1 MLLSEINNNTTM
13 GLKFLVEDIHEG
25 LDFLVEEKNRLGEQK
40 LYITG
45 PFLMAEQKNQN
56 GRIYR
61 LDEMVREVERYSDD
75 MIKSRRA
82 IGEMNHPQSTEVNPV
97 NACHLVTE
105 LKQSGNYFMGKSQVL
120 NTPMGLLLKSLIQ
133 DNVKMGISSRAL
145 GNITES
151 GGAKNVS
158 NFHLICLD
166 VVHQP
171 SVQNAMLE
179 SIMESKEWMVRP
191 DGSIVECAARA
202 YKQLEETVKTYPKH
216 GTDNFLKEAL
226 LSFINTLKTG
236 K

>member
-1 MLLSEINNNTTM
+1 M
-13 GLKFLVEDIHEG
+13 GLKFLTTELHES
-25 LDFLVEEKNRLGEQK
+25 LDFLVEEKNRAGEQK
-40 LYITG
+40 YYFTG
-45 PFLMAEQKNQN
+45 PYMLANEKNQN
-56 GRIYR
+56 GRVYQ
-61 LDEMVREVERYSDD
+61 LDEMVNEVGRYTKE
-75 MIKSRRA
+75 MIQTRRA

-105 LKQSGNYFMGKSQVL
+105 LKQNGNYFMGKSQVL
-120 NTPMGLLLKSLIQ
+120 STPMGLLLKSLIQ

-179 SIMESKEWMVRP
+179 SVMESKEWMIKP
-191 DGSIVECAARA
+191 DGSIVECAAKA
-202 YKQLEETVKTYPKH
+202 YAELNETLRTYPKH
-216 GTDNFLKEAL
+216 GTDQFLKEAL
-226 LSFINTLKTG
+226 LNFINTIKVA
-236 K
+236 

>member
-1 MLLSEINNNTTM
+1 M

-25 LDFLVEEKNRLGEQK
+25 LDFMIEEKNRQGEQK

-45 PFLMAEQKNQN
+45 PFLMAEEKNQN
-56 GRIYR
+56 GRIYK
-61 LDEMVREVERYSDD
+61 LDEMTREVERYTND
-75 MIKSRRA
+75 MVKSRRA

-97 NACHLVTE
+97 NACHVVTE

-133 DNVKMGISSRAL
+133 DNIKMGISSRAL
-145 GNITES
+145 GNVNETS
-151 GGAKNVS
+151 DAKHVS

-179 SIMESKEWMVRP
+179 SVMESKEWMIKP
-191 DGSIVECAARA
+191 DGSIIECAAKA
-202 YKQLEETVKTYPKH
+202 YKALEENLRTMPKH
-216 GTDNFLKEAL
+216 GTDKFLKESL
-226 LSFINTLKTG
+226 MKFIDMLKLA
-236 K
+236 

>member
-1 MLLSEINNNTTM
+1 M

-25 LDFLVEEKNRLGEQK
+25 LDFMVEEKNRQGEQK
-40 LYITG
+40 LFITG

-61 LDEMVREVERYSDD
+61 LDEMVNEVNRYTED
-75 MIKSRRA
+75 MVKSRRA

-105 LKQSGNYFMGKSQVL
+105 LKQNGNYFMGKSQVL

-133 DNVKMGISSRAL
+133 DNIKMGISSRAL
-145 GNITES
+145 GNINETAD
-151 GGAKNVS
+151 AKHVS

-179 SIMESKEWMVRP
+179 SVMESKEWMFDQTGKIIEVSANAFAELNNTLR
-191 DGSIVECAARA
+191 
-202 YKQLEETVKTYPKH
+202 TYPKH
-216 GTDNFLKEAL
+216 NTDLFLKEAL
-226 LSFINTLKTG
+226 LKFVNMLKVA
-236 K
+236 

>member
-1 MLLSEINNNTTM
+1 M

-25 LDFLVEEKNRLGEQK
+25 LDFMIEEKNRLGEQK

-61 LDEMVREVERYSDD
+61 LDEMIQEVERYSSD

-105 LKQSGNYFMGKSQVL
+105 LKQNGNYFMGKSQVL

-145 GNITES
+145 GNITETA
-151 GGAKNVS
+151 GAKNVS

-179 SIMESKEWMVRP
+179 SVMESKEWMIKP
-191 DGSIVECAARA
+191 DGSIIECAGKA
-202 YKQLEETVKTYPKH
+202 YAELNETLKTYPKH
-216 GTDNFLKEAL
+216 GTDKFLKEAL
-226 LSFINTLKTG
+226 LNFINTIKKG
-236 K
+236 

>member
-1 MLLSEINNNTTM
+1 
-13 GLKFLVEDIHEG
+13 
-25 LDFLVEEKNRLGEQK
+25 
-40 LYITG
+40 
-45 PFLMAEQKNQN
+45 MAEQKNQN

-61 LDEMVREVERYSDD
+61 LDEMVQEVNRYTEN

-105 LKQSGNYFMGKSQVL
+105 LKQNGNYFMGKSQVL

-133 DNVKMGISSRAL
+133 DNIKMGISSRAL
-145 GNITES
+145 GNVTES
-151 GGAKNVS
+151 NGSKNVS

-166 VVHQP
+166 IVHQP

-179 SIMESKEWMVRP
+179 SVMESKEWMIRS
-191 DGSIVECAARA
+191 DGTIIEAAAKA
-202 YKQLEETVKTYPKH
+202 YAELNETLRTYPKH

-226 LSFINTLKTG
+226 LTFINTLKTG